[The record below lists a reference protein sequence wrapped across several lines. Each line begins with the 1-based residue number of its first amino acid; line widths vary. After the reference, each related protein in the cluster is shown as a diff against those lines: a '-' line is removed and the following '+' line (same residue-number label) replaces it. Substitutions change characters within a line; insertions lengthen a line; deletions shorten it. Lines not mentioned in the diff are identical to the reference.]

1 VQLNK
6 MTAQEFG
13 SLTPAGTPTFKLP
26 NWQDG
31 NWTNFMANTAMGSMP
46 IDQAQSKLLIMS

>member
-46 IDQAQSKLLIMS
+46 IDQAQSKLLIMC